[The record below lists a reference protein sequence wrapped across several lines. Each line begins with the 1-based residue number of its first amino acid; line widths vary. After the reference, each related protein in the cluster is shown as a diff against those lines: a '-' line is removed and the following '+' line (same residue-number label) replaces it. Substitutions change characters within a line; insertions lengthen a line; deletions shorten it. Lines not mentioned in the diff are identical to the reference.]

1 MRGPTPRKLDVS
13 RSRIWYS
20 WCCFDERT
28 TSGRRIF
35 GVTQAWEEKKT
46 TYNVKKPGKRVFA
59 VNSVRLEYIATGM
72 VECNI
77 VPRKPQPWKP
87 PSARWRKCG
96 GGGGGVVKLPQ
107 SNEMSALI
115 FQPSLVRRPTVD
127 SMLITLIVSW
137 RGLNIKISFSLD
149 GETRTRR
156 KTAWIQVDRVI
167 ETRRSS
173 SIDSYWRILDWFCPK
188 TF

>member
-1 MRGPTPRKLDVS
+1 M
-13 RSRIWYS
+13 
-20 WCCFDERT
+20 
-28 TSGRRIF
+28 
-35 GVTQAWEEKKT
+35 
-46 TYNVKKPGKRVFA
+46 
-59 VNSVRLEYIATGM
+59 
-72 VECNI
+72 
-77 VPRKPQPWKP
+77 
-87 PSARWRKCG
+87 
-96 GGGGGVVKLPQ
+96 VKLPQ

-173 SIDSYWRILDWFCPK
+173 SIDSY
-188 TF
+188 